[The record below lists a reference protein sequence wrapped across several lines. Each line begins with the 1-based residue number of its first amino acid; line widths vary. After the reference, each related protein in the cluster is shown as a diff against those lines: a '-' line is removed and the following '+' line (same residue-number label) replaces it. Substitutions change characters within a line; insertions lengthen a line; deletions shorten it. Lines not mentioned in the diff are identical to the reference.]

1 MKNLI
6 VAFLLLCGIP
16 IYAQVAG
23 EFKAADIIALNAP
36 DTCQSSLTS
45 LGRYFS
51 SSFKT
56 QSLRARAIFTWTAMN
71 ITYDVANMGKV
82 NAATPFDELV
92 SNTMQTHKAI
102 CQGYVSVFK
111 ALCDVCGIE
120 AFIVQGYTRQN
131 DHINALSHAWI
142 VAMIDTS
149 WYGFDPTWGSGYMNN
164 GRYKRFFNDQFF
176 MIRPEVLIRDHMPF
190 DPVWECLTSPLN
202 NQEFTNGEVSSPGRQ
217 GAFAYAD
224 SIKVYVSLSAKDQCS
239 AALRRLEAAG
249 ITNNLLAD
257 WSTYLRNCVANENHN
272 ADATEKNKYV
282 RLFNDAVASYNNCI
296 YAFNQYADYW
306 NRQFKPTRP
315 EPEIVDMLNLCYSY
329 LDACTKSLDNVIA
342 GDPAMKQST
351 DQLKIAVDVA
361 KENLDK
367 QKTFLKIYFNT
378 DPQSRPLLFKNYGKS
393 GLPALK

>member
-92 SNTMQTHKAI
+92 SNTLQTHKAI

-142 VAMIDTS
+142 IALIDSS
-149 WYGFDPTWGSGYMNN
+149 WYGFDPTWGSGYMNK
-164 GRYKRFFNDQFF
+164 GKYKRFFNDQFF
-176 MIRPEVLIRDHMPF
+176 MIRPEILIRDHMPF
-190 DPVWECLTSPLN
+190 DPLWECLPSTVS
-202 NQEFTNGEVSSPGRQ
+202 NQEFTNGEVPSSGRQ
-217 GAFAYAD
+217 GAFTYAD
-224 SIKVYVSLSAKDQCS
+224 SISAYSSLSARDQCS

-257 WSTYLRNCVANENHN
+257 WSTYLRECVANENHN

-306 NRQFKPTRP
+306 NRQFKPNRP
-315 EPEIVDMLNLCYSY
+315 EVEIVDMLNLCYSY
-329 LDACTKSLDNVIA
+329 LDACKKSLDNVIE
-342 GDPAMKQST
+342 GDPGMKQST